1 MARTVK
7 VQLLDDID
15 GSHADETL
23 AYGLDGVNYE
33 IDLNAQHAEK
43 LRAAL
48 AKFVLKSRR
57 IGRGRITASRGRVA
71 ALPSRSDRVH
81 NQAIRDWA
89 KSHGI
94 EVNER
99 GRIPRGVV
107 EQYEADTDH

>member
-1 MARTVK
+1 MARTVT

-15 GSHADETL
+15 GSRADETL

-33 IDLNAQHAEK
+33 IDLNAQHAEN

-48 AKFVLKSRR
+48 AAFILKSRR
-57 IGRGRITASRGRVA
+57 VGRGRITASRGRVVGT
-71 ALPSRSDRVH
+71 PPGSDRVH

-94 EVNER
+94 DISER
-99 GRIPRGVV
+99 GRIPRSVLDR
-107 EQYEADTDH
+107 YEAASR

>member
-1 MARTVK
+1 MSRTVK

-33 IDLNAQHAEK
+33 IDLSAPHAEK

-48 AKFVLKSRR
+48 AKFILKSRR
-57 IGRGRITASRGRVA
+57 IGRGRVVPSRGRTPGA
-71 ALPSRSDRVH
+71 PARSDREH

-89 KSHGI
+89 TSKGI
-94 EVNER
+94 EVSER
-99 GRIPRGVV
+99 GRIPRNVI
-107 EQYEADTDH
+107 EQYEAQAGR